1 MENKK
6 LLTTKFIVIAAVILV
21 AVVSFLLGSNRY
33 LLTSLFPSDTNTN
46 SVRGDI
52 YIPQNYS
59 GSAGQQGEVEVRVG
73 KQLSNVAG
81 ISFTVNYPVDYIS
94 LYDASN
100 TGLSTSSFL
109 LVKNTN
115 TPGTLNVS
123 MVQANGI
130 DLPLDTVVLK
140 ISADIK
146 STVAQG
152 TNIPLT
158 ISNVSVLDQSLNAI
172 PVTAQNGNII
182 INGGNLNGSEPYIQS
197 IVPDYALSSVD
208 TPIVI
213 HGKNLPGSVSS
224 VKIGDVALTS
234 VQDSAGQITG
244 TVPKGIAAGVYS
256 VSITGT
262 SGTYLE
268 KKNAF
273 TIVEEAEGL
282 SIDGKAS
289 YFSPPRVKNDNTM
302 TTTLWVK
309 VDDLHGVEDIEY
321 VDVNLDVL
329 GGKASNR
336 MTADKI
342 VDKSQWFYLS
352 GITVPSTVAT
362 SDTPYNVTVTATNRL
377 GKVSTTTVSIT
388 VIGDVEVNLKPVVR
402 QAYTT
407 PPFLDNN
414 GKTTFTVYAYVTDDD
429 GADKLSNVVVD
440 LSPLGNGT
448 VTLSKDGNAVG
459 NGFWFKSDNT
469 LTVSPQIVNGSYPIT
484 VTASNTTGD
493 SNTGT
498 FQATVGSK
506 NVPIVSTDSYV
517 APNRV
522 PADGTT
528 KFSVYGL
535 VTDQDGMDDI
545 DKVTVS
551 FDDDL
556 NLSPKEMTKGAESG
570 DGNWF
575 EAKDMILPTTVYK
588 GSHQLKITATDKEGN
603 SGYTNV
609 ELYVVSPDD
618 VKNAPKIDSTRS
630 YTTPYAVAND
640 GSTNVDL
647 YAYVTD
653 PDGND
658 DIDTVN
664 VDLRAIGL
672 KPVNQM
678 TKDQPEG
685 KGLWF
690 KFSTKVPAIIAP
702 SSDPYELV
710 VSATDKSGAV
720 GQGKIYLK
728 VLSTNP
734 NTIVAPQMEAAVPTS
749 ATSIEVVFNKALDPM
764 SVDQAGANFQI
775 FDRNDIKQTL
785 RITSATLNT
794 RNNIVIL
801 QTDTQE
807 ASRPY
812 TVVVDTRVKDSQGT
826 TLKTNYGDR
835 VDFRGYVKDFKAP
848 AVRLVSS
855 TSQTTVEVMFYN
867 PIKPSSISLQGDDT
881 KIWDIDNAVNLLK
894 VNSVHF
900 KDGNTLILNTDK
912 QAYAKNYGLKI
923 LNIENS
929 SGIKE
934 GAIEVFFKGYV
945 TSMVGDLN
953 GDGKIDFND
962 FTIFADVY
970 RKAQGYGSGNDSYI
984 DQLNNN
990 MNTNTNTNNNS

>member
-1 MENKK
+1 MKNKK
-6 LLTTKFIVIAAVILV
+6 LLTTKLIVIASIILV
-21 AVVSFLLGSNRY
+21 AAISFLLGTNRY
-33 LLTSLFPSDTNTN
+33 VLTSLFPSDSNTN
-46 SVRGDI
+46 SVRGDL
-52 YIPQNYS
+52 YIPQNYH

-73 KQLSNVAG
+73 KQFSKVAG
-81 ISFTVNYPVDYIS
+81 ISFTVQYPSDYLS
-94 LYDASN
+94 LYDATN
-100 TGLSTSSFL
+100 NGLVTSSFL

-115 TPGTLNVS
+115 TPGTMNVS

-130 DLPLDTVVLK
+130 DLPLDTVILK
-140 ISADIK
+140 ISVEIK
-146 STVAQG
+146 NTVSQG
-152 TNIPLT
+152 TTIPLSL
-158 ISNVSVLDQSLNAI
+158 SNVSLLDQSLHEI
-172 PVTAQNGNII
+172 PVNVQHGAITID
-182 INGGNLNGSEPYIQS
+182 GGNLNGSDPYIQS

-208 TPIVI
+208 TPVVI
-213 HGKNLPGSVSS
+213 KGKNLPNSIASVMIGNTALMNVTTSS
-224 VKIGDVALTS
+224 
-234 VQDSAGQITG
+234 GQVNA
-244 TVPKGIAAGVYS
+244 TVPKGISAGIYPLTIV
-256 VSITGT
+256 GT
-262 SGTYLE
+262 SGVRVE
-268 KKNAF
+268 KQNAF

-282 SIDGKAS
+282 SLDGKAS
-289 YFSPPRVKNDNTM
+289 YFSPARIKNDNTM

-309 VDDLHGVEDIEY
+309 VDDAHGVEDIEY

-352 GITVPSTVAT
+352 GITVPPTVST
-362 SDTPYNVTVTATNRL
+362 SNTPYNVKVTATNKL
-377 GKVSTTTVSIT
+377 GKVSMTTVPIT
-388 VIGDVEVNLKPVVR
+388 VIGDVEVNLKPIVR

-407 PPFLDNN
+407 PPFLENN

-429 GADKLSNVVVD
+429 GADKLDNVVVD

-448 VTLSKDGNAVG
+448 KTLTKDGNAVG

-469 LTVSPQIVNGSYPIT
+469 LTVSPQIVNGTYTIT
-484 VTASNTTGD
+484 ITASTKTGE
-493 SNTGT
+493 SGTGT
-498 FQATVGSK
+498 FQAIVGSK

-522 PADGTT
+522 PADGAT

-535 VTDQDGMDDI
+535 VTDADGIDDI

-556 NLSPKEMTKGAESG
+556 HLPPKEMTKGAASG
-570 DGNWF
+570 RGSWF

-588 GSHQLKITATDKEGN
+588 GSHRFKITATDKEGN

-618 VKNAPKIDSTRS
+618 VKNAPKVDSTRS

-640 GSTNVDL
+640 GNTTVDL
-647 YAYVTD
+647 YAYVMD

-664 VDLRAIGL
+664 VDLRMIGL

-702 SSDPYELV
+702 SSDPYELL

-734 NTIVAPQMEAAVPTS
+734 QSIIAPQMEAAVPTS
-749 ATSIEVVFNKALDPM
+749 PTSIEVVFNEPLDPT
-764 SVDQAGANFQI
+764 SVDQTGANFQI
-775 FDRNDIKQTL
+775 FNRNDIKQTL
-785 RITSATLNT
+785 RIVSATLNT

-801 QTDTQE
+801 QTDPQE
-807 ASRPY
+807 AFRPY
-812 TVVVDTRVKDSQGT
+812 TVVIDTRVKDAQGT
-826 TLKTNYGDR
+826 PIKTNYGDR
-835 VDFRGYVKDFKAP
+835 VDFRGYVKDFKSP
-848 AVRLVSS
+848 VVRLVSS
-855 TSQTTVEVMFYN
+855 TSPTTVEVMFYN
-867 PIKPSSISLQGDDT
+867 PIKPSSLSLQGDDT
-881 KIWDIDNAVNLLK
+881 KIWEIDHAVQLLK
-894 VNSVHF
+894 VQSVHF
-900 KDGNTLILNTDK
+900 KDGNTIVLHTDK
-912 QAYAKNYGLKI
+912 QVYAKNYGLKI
-923 LNIENS
+923 LNVENS

-934 GAIEVFFKGYV
+934 GTIEVFFKGYV
-945 TSMVGDLN
+945 SSMVGDLN

-970 RKAQGYGSGNDSYI
+970 RKAQGYGSGSDSYV